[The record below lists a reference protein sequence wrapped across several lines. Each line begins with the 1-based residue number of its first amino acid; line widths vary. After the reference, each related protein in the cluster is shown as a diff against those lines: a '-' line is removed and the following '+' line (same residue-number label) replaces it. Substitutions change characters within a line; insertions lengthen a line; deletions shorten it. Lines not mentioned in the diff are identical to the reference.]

1 MRSMLHIAS
10 KTLIFC
16 LNTDYHMV
24 RNKLSGC
31 SFFFVF
37 MQKTHLQVV
46 VSFFIHFHPYLGFH
60 DPI

>member
-24 RNKLSGC
+24 RNKLSG
-31 SFFFVF
+31 SFFVFLVF

-46 VSFFIHFHPYLGFH
+46 VSFFYLCS
-60 DPI
+60 PLPRVS